1 MKKKTPVMVGR
12 TKTKEKEIEPQLKN
26 FKNFL
31 YLAWKHLNLPD
42 PTPIQYDIA
51 DYLQNGSK
59 RLVIEAFRGVGKS
72 WITSAFVCH
81 QLLLN
86 PQRNILVVSAS
97 KNRADDFSTF
107 TQRLIGEMPILKHLA
122 PRDDQRHS
130 KVSFDVA
137 PARASHAPSVKS
149 LGVTS
154 QLTGSRADLIIADD
168 VESANN
174 SQTQLM
180 RDRLSETIKEFDAI
194 IKPEV
199 GRIVFLG
206 TPQTEMSLY
215 NNLEERGFKTR
226 IWTALYPNKI
236 QKVNLGDKLAPKILE
251 QLAEDKKLEG
261 KPTDPKRFDEVDLM
275 ERQASYG
282 RSGFALQFML
292 DTTLSDLEKYPLK
305 LNDLI
310 CVSGVESWKEAPAKI
325 QWAGGIEQIKAID
338 SELPNV
344 GLKGDYWVAPMHMSN
359 EYAPFE
365 GSVMSI
371 DPSGRG
377 QDRTGYAIVKML
389 HGVLYLTAAGGLKGG
404 YSDQTLERL
413 SQMAKDNDVNYVV
426 IESNF
431 GDGMATQL
439 LKPIMSRIHP
449 CSIEEVRHSKQK
461 ELRII
466 DTLEP
471 VMNQHRL
478 VISQE
483 LVKEDF
489 RDEVDHQL
497 FKQMTRITKDK
508 GSLRHDDAL
517 DALSIAVGYWVER
530 MDRDQVL
537 AFNEHK
543 NDLLQKD
550 LDRFMENAL
559 GRKHQDTRW
568 F

>member
-1 MKKKTPVMVGR
+1 MPTKKIINLETNV
-12 TKTKEKEIEPQLKN
+12 KN

-31 YLAWKHLNLPD
+31 YLAWKHLQLPE

-51 DYLQNGSK
+51 DYLQKVQK
-59 RLVIEAFRGVGKS
+59 RIVIQAFRGVGKS
-72 WITSAFVCH
+72 WITSAYVCH

-107 TQRLIGEMPILKHLA
+107 TQRLITEMPLLQHLQ

-130 KVSFDVA
+130 KISFDVS
-137 PARASHAPSVKS
+137 PARAAHAPSVKS

-180 RDRLSETIKEFDAI
+180 RDRLSETVKEFDAI

-215 NNLEERGFKTR
+215 NSLDERGFKTR
-226 IWTALYPNKI
+226 IWTSLYPTKI
-236 QKVNLGDKLAPKILE
+236 QLINLGEKLSPTIKKAITDNP
-251 QLAEDKKLEG
+251 KLEG
-261 KPTDPKRFDEVDLM
+261 KPTDPLRFDETDLM
-275 ERQASYG
+275 EREASYG
-282 RSGFALQFML
+282 RSGFQLQFML
-292 DTTLSDLEKYPLK
+292 DTTLSDLNRYPLK

-310 CVSGVESWKEAPAKI
+310 LMSGLSSWKEAPCKI
-325 QWAGGIEQIKAID
+325 QWASGSDQIKSID
-338 SELPNV
+338 SDLPNV
-344 GLKGDYWVAPMHMSN
+344 GLKGDYWVAPMYTSD

-377 QDRTGYAIVKML
+377 ADRTGYCILKML
-389 HGVLYLTAAGGLKGG
+389 HGVLYMTDCGALEGG
-404 YSDQTLERL
+404 YEKETLERI
-413 SQMAKDNDVNYVV
+413 SQLAKEHSVNYVV

-431 GDGMATQL
+431 GDGMATAL
-439 LKPIMSRIHP
+439 LKPVMSKIHP
-449 CSIEEVRHSKQK
+449 CSIEEVRHNIQK
-461 ELRII
+461 EKRII

-471 VMNQHRL
+471 IFNQHRL
-478 VISQE
+478 VVAQE
-483 LVKEDF
+483 VIEKDF
-489 RDEVDHQL
+489 KQPIDHQL
-497 FKQMTRITKDK
+497 FKQITRITKDR
-508 GSLRHDDAL
+508 GALRHDDAL
-517 DALSIAVGYWVER
+517 DALSIAANYWVER
-530 MDRDQVL
+530 MDRDQTL
-537 AFNEHK
+537 AFEEHK
-543 NDLLQKD
+543 ETKLQVE
-550 LDRFMENAL
+550 LDDFMEHSI
-559 GRKHQDTRW
+559 GKPKRKKGW
-568 F
+568 I

>member
-1 MKKKTPVMVGR
+1 MNKKTP
-12 TKTKEKEIEPQLKN
+12 EIEPSVKN

-31 YLAWKHLNLPD
+31 YLAWQHLNLPN

-59 RLVIEAFRGVGKS
+59 RIVIEAFRGVGKS

-107 TQRLIGEMPILKHLA
+107 TQRLISEMPLLNHLK

-180 RDRLSETIKEFDAI
+180 RDRLGETVKEFDAI

-215 NNLEERGFKTR
+215 NDLEERGFQTR
-226 IWTALYPNKI
+226 VWTALYPTPT
-236 QKVNLGDKLAPKILE
+236 QQVNLGSKLAPTITEALKK
-251 QLAEDKKLEG
+251 DKKLEG
-261 KPTDPKRFDEVDLM
+261 KPTDPQRFDEVDLM

-305 LNDLI
+305 LNDLVV
-310 CVSGVESWKEAPAKI
+310 VSGLSTWKEAPAKI
-325 QWAGGIEQIKAID
+325 QWASSTDQIKNID

-344 GLKGDYWVAPMHMSN
+344 GLKGDYYVAPMYMSE

-365 GSVMSI
+365 GSVMAI
-371 DPSGRG
+371 DPAGRG
-377 QDRTGYAIVKML
+377 ADRTGFAVVKML
-389 HGVLYLTAAGGLKGG
+389 HGILYVTACGGLIGG
-404 YSDQTLERL
+404 YSDSTLEEL
-413 SQMAKDNDVNYVV
+413 STIAKHQNVNYVV

-431 GDGMATQL
+431 GDGMATAL
-439 LKPIMSRIHP
+439 LKPIMARIHP

-478 VISQE
+478 VVSQE
-483 LVKEDF
+483 LIKDDF
-489 RDEVDHQL
+489 KLDLDHQL

-508 GSLRHDDAL
+508 GSIRHDDQL
-517 DALSIAVGYWVER
+517 DALSIAVNYWVER
-530 MDRDQVL
+530 MDRDQEL
-537 AFNEHK
+537 SFNEHK
-543 NDLLQKD
+543 NDLLRKD
-550 LDRFMENAL
+550 LDRFMENAV
-559 GRKHQDTRW
+559 GRKPSNSRW
-568 F
+568 FN

>member
-1 MKKKTPVMVGR
+1 MNKKAKHV
-12 TKTKEKEIEPQLKN
+12 EPSIKN

-31 YLAWKHLNLPD
+31 YLAWQHLNLPN

-59 RLVIEAFRGVGKS
+59 RIVIEAFRGVGKS

-107 TQRLIGEMPILKHLA
+107 TQRLISEMPILQHLK

-180 RDRLSETIKEFDAI
+180 RDRLGETVKEFDAI

-215 NNLEERGFKTR
+215 NDLEERGFNTR
-226 IWTALYPNKI
+226 VWTALYPT
-236 QKVNLGDKLAPKILE
+236 QTQQVNLGNKLAPTITEALK
-251 QLAEDKKLEG
+251 EDKKLVG
-261 KPTDPKRFDEVDLM
+261 KPTDPQRFDEVDLM

-310 CVSGVESWKEAPAKI
+310 VVSGLDTWKEAPTKI
-325 QWAGGIEQIKAID
+325 QWASSVDQIKNID

-344 GLKGDYWVAPMHMSN
+344 GLKGDYYVAPMYMS
-359 EYAPFE
+359 EQYAPFE

-371 DPSGRG
+371 DPAGRG
-377 QDRTGYAIVKML
+377 ADRTGFAVVKML
-389 HGVLYLTAAGGLKGG
+389 HGILYLTACGGLIGG
-404 YSDQTLERL
+404 YSDSTLEEL
-413 SQMAKDNDVNYVV
+413 STIAKHQNVNYVV

-431 GDGMATQL
+431 GDGMATAL
-439 LKPIMSRIHP
+439 LKPIMARIHP

-478 VISQE
+478 VVSQE
-483 LVKEDF
+483 LIKDDF
-489 RDEVDHQL
+489 KHDLDHQL

-508 GSLRHDDAL
+508 GSLRHDDQL
-517 DALSIAVGYWVER
+517 DALSIAVNYWVER
-530 MDRDQVL
+530 MDRDQEL
-537 AFNEHK
+537 SFNEHR
-543 NDLLQKD
+543 NTLLQKD
-550 LDRFMENAL
+550 LDKFMESATGKKQRN
-559 GRKHQDTRW
+559 TRW
-568 F
+568 FN